1 MINRKIFSKNPQK
14 CTDFKTQSVILSL
27 KPKRKV
33 VNFMKIIGE
42 HLTNFQYSTGKK
54 PKEFCDAMN
63 ISKSNYYKI
72 REDGTSSIEFV
83 LDFANK
89 YNYDLVNGLPLHQ
102 NCSCLIFGEGRQ
114 NLNAAR
120 RALGKSGNFILFDTS
135 CRLLDEF
142 GTILETRGYEIKI
155 LNLCDLQKSNTYNP
169 FDYLKT
175 EPEIY
180 QYSEFLIKAILRKDT
195 LNPMEYELCLAL
207 NSVLLFIMKKCPP
220 FKRNFNSLFEILFN
234 KDSKYSDINLLSKK
248 SALGL
253 KRLFYQL
260 SYAEFL
266 NLTATNN
273 LCFEEL
279 FDDENRKIALF
290 LINNPT
296 HKFDWLIESLVY
308 QFTRMT
314 NLEPENQVTL
324 ICPSERIKNVID
336 NAFINDTERYQIKQH
351 VDTQIK

>member
-1 MINRKIFSKNPQK
+1 MR
-14 CTDFKTQSVILSL
+14 
-27 KPKRKV
+27 
-33 VNFMKIIGE
+33 IIGE

-54 PKEFCDAMN
+54 PKEFCDALN

-83 LDFANK
+83 LNFAEK

-102 NCSCLIFGEGRQ
+102 NGCCLIFGDDRQ
-114 NLNAAR
+114 NFDAAR
-120 RALGKSGNFILFDTS
+120 RALGKSGNFILFDTN
-135 CRLLDEF
+135 CRLLEEF

-169 FDYLKT
+169 LDYLKT

-180 QYSEFLIKAILRKDT
+180 QYSEFLIKALLRRDA

-207 NSVLLFIMKKCPP
+207 NSVLLFILKKCPP
-220 FKRNFNSLFEILFN
+220 AKRNFNTLFEILFN
-234 KDSKYSDINLLSKK
+234 EDIKYSEINLLSKK
-248 SALGL
+248 SACGL
-253 KRLFYQL
+253 KRLFYHL
-260 SYAEFL
+260 SYAEFQ

-279 FDDENRKIALF
+279 FGDENRKIALF

-296 HKFDWLIESLVY
+296 HKFDWLIESLVH
-308 QFTRMT
+308 QLTRMT

-324 ICPSERIKNVID
+324 VCPTERIKNVIN
-336 NAFINDTERYQIKQH
+336 NALISGTKKYQIKQR
-351 VDTQIK
+351 VDTPDQ